1 MTINGDF
8 TFDGVSMSS
17 LGDVTVVK
25 GETFEAP
32 AREFDVR
39 EIPGRNGDMV
49 LDGGKYPN
57 VGVTYWVMIRSD
69 FNATYRKVCGF
80 LLSRK
85 GYCKLSDSWNTD
97 EFYLAY
103 VAQPIQPTV
112 NRGEDQGAFEVVFS
126 RKPQRF
132 LVSGNT
138 AATLTPSTGESP
150 TNTFAHL
157 ENPTYFPARPQIKLK
172 LVSATN
178 YYVNLVDLGL
188 FTQLPTTYSNFGTR
202 CVSGTRRAIQL
213 YTGSSSTALSN
224 YVSADEEIVIDCESR
239 SVLNTARG
247 TSLNAITYLTAGT
260 GVPGTSGTVYFP
272 DFPEIQPILSTD
284 YVSCSMVF
292 QDSYVYDVTVLPRW
306 WTV

>member
-39 EIPGRNGDMV
+39 EIPGRNGGMV

-57 VGVTYWVMIRSD
+57 VEVTYWVMIRSD

-85 GYCKLSDSWNTD
+85 GYCRLSDSWNTD

-132 LVSGNT
+132 LVSGET
-138 AATLTPSTGESP
+138 GVEPSGGLV
-150 TNTFAHL
+150 HL
-157 ENPTYFPARPQIKLK
+157 ENPTYFPSRPQISVTLAQD
-172 LVSATN
+172 LSAAAET
-178 YYVNLVDLGL
+178 LFECGL
-188 FTQLPTTYSNFGTR
+188 FTQVTSSFSQH
-202 CVSGTRRAIQL
+202 VVEGTRRAVVL
-213 YTGSSSTALSN
+213 YAGFQVSMGGYGETG
-224 YVSADEEIVIDCESR
+224 DEIVVDCEAR
-239 SVLNTARG
+239 SVYNKTKNR
-247 TSLNAITYLTAGT
+247 SLNAITYLVDSNGT
-260 GVPGTSGTVYFP
+260 PTSDGRIFYP
-272 DFPEIQPILSTD
+272 DFPEIQPILATD
-284 YVSCSMVF
+284 YVNFTIMFTYASHYSAM
-292 QDSYVYDVTVLPRW
+292 SVLPRW

>member
-8 TFDGVSMSS
+8 TFDGVALSS
-17 LGDVTVVK
+17 FGDVTVVK

-57 VGVTYWVMIRSD
+57 VEITYWVMIRSN
-69 FNATYRKVCGF
+69 FETTYRKICGF

-103 VAQPIQPTV
+103 VSQSIQPTI

-132 LVSGNT
+132 LVSGE
-138 AATLTPSTGESP
+138 TPVTP
-150 TNTFAHL
+150 TPIPGTVPSQNLVHL
-157 ENPTYFPARPQIKLK
+157 ENPTYFPSRPQ
-172 LVSATN
+172 VSVTLAQ
-178 YYVNLVDLGL
+178 NLGSGAETLFECGL
-188 FTQLPTTYSNFGTR
+188 FTRVTSNFTQY
-202 CVSGTRRAIQL
+202 VVEGTRRAVVL
-213 YTGSSSTALSN
+213 YAGFQVSMNGYGTTG
-224 YVSADEEIVIDCESR
+224 DEIVVDCEAR
-239 SVLNTARG
+239 SVYNKTKG
-247 TSLNAITYLTAGT
+247 KSLNAITYLTDSNGTPDAGDHT
-260 GVPGTSGTVYFP
+260 FYP
-272 DFPEIQPILSTD
+272 DFPEIQPILGTD
-284 YVSCSMVF
+284 YVNFTILFTYASHYSAM
-292 QDSYVYDVTVLPRW
+292 SVLPRW